1 MIQALLLDFDGVVAN
16 TMPYHIAAWREVF
29 SPLGIQLDPMDVY
42 LREGS
47 SANNIGRSILQKNN
61 IQLPEKK
68 IQELI
73 DKKRQLYRQ
82 RTKAKLQEGIE
93 ELVAMAKS
101 KKLKVALVTGSTWN
115 TICTVLKDPF
125 RSEFNL
131 VITADDVSRNK
142 PDPEPYL
149 KAAEKIGVAPQ
160 QCLVVENAPYG
171 IQAAKA
177 AGMRCVAIQSTLPK
191 EHLQG
196 ADWIFTDLHEMMSQF
211 DLILNHR
218 DQVETLT

>member
-82 RTKAKLQEGIE
+82 RTKAKLQ
-93 ELVAMAKS
+93 
-101 KKLKVALVTGSTWN
+101 
-115 TICTVLKDPF
+115 
-125 RSEFNL
+125 
-131 VITADDVSRNK
+131 
-142 PDPEPYL
+142 
-149 KAAEKIGVAPQ
+149 
-160 QCLVVENAPYG
+160 
-171 IQAAKA
+171 
-177 AGMRCVAIQSTLPK
+177 
-191 EHLQG
+191 
-196 ADWIFTDLHEMMSQF
+196 
-211 DLILNHR
+211 
-218 DQVETLT
+218 